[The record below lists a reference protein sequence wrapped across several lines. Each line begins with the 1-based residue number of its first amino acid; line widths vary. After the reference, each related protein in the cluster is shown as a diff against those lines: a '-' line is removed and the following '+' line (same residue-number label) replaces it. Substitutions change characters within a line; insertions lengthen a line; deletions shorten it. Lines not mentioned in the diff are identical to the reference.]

1 MPIEQLLEVYKSQ
14 RAGSA
19 TPSTDEESDHA
30 TEERGEE
37 AKGDSGEE
45 SVDDSDDDSGE
56 PGLEL
61 LVAGKTVK
69 EVHVC

>member
-1 MPIEQLLEVYKSQ
+1 MELYKSQ

-19 TPSTDEESDHA
+19 TPSTADEESDHA
-30 TEERGEE
+30 SEERGEE
-37 AKGDSGEE
+37 AKGDSGEG

-69 EVHVC
+69 EVR